1 MKRNGEEGKK
11 TAVTMET
18 RCRKL
23 DKHGDEPQ
31 KLPSKKDE
39 LQWRQNKKSDGKP
52 LKDMRKMKKLKRTGT

>member
-1 MKRNGEEGKK
+1 MEKKVKK
-11 TAVTMET
+11 TAVTRET

-31 KLPSKKDE
+31 KLPSKKKNE
-39 LQWRQNKKSDGKP
+39 LQWRQNKKSDGTP